1 MQNRLQRELAELR
14 KLRGV
19 VVTQLRSAFELR
31 GLEVTV
37 YRDDEIGRAV
47 LKAARSTHPAG
58 DLLLHAFAELQSN
71 AAAATAR
78 R

>member
-1 MQNRLQRELAELR
+1 MQNGLERELMELN
-14 KLRGV
+14 KLRVV

-47 LKAARSTHPAG
+47 LEAARSTHPTG
-58 DLLLHAFAELQSN
+58 DLLLHAFAQLQSN
-71 AAAATAR
+71 GAAAAAR

>member
-1 MQNRLQRELAELR
+1 MQNRLERELTELT

-19 VVTQLRSAFELR
+19 VVTQLRFAFESR

-47 LKAARSTHPAG
+47 LEAARHPTG
-58 DLLLHAFAELQSN
+58 DLFARAFAELPNTTVSP
-71 AAAATAR
+71 AAR